1 MQNNLRK
8 CVALTSKIGA
18 VVTGGV
24 APQISSM
31 ILVLAFS
38 SFGLAPVTL
47 ADDTAAEDNHAQF
60 QLLPILE
67 QHCFDCH
74 SSGEDS
80 EGNFDLS
87 EWSTAEP
94 DPEVIASVIRVV
106 EQERM
111 PPEDQPALPSVQRSA
126 LLQSL
131 KDQLRAFAESGH
143 HDGVTPLRRM
153 NRFQYNNA
161 VVDLFDLKVTVFTL
175 PEKMMRGH
183 GDYFRPASGKMPDV
197 VAVGSRP
204 LGKSQMI
211 EKRLLG
217 VAAFP
222 QDLRAEHGYDNQA
235 DHLSLSPLLMESF
248 LKLGQSITTSRDFTT
263 KTVGIWKQFFAP
275 IPDSKDVGQEV
286 EARLRPFLT
295 KAFRRPVDEALL
307 NRYVTFVVRQ
317 IESGSDVSE
326 AMKAVAAAAISS
338 PRFLYLYNTQ
348 SNAIADHDADCF
360 DLASRLSFF
369 LWGSIP
375 DRELLQLAAD
385 GELSSKVVLEGQVER
400 MLKDEKLKR
409 FCDSFPAQWLQ
420 LERIISSVPE
430 RRQFPSF
437 YFSKYRNSMHMMLEP
452 LLLFETVLIENRPVR
467 QLIDSDFTY
476 RSKRL
481 NEAYGELKADTKI
494 ANRRGQTDVTVLGF
508 HRVPV
513 TDRRSGGI
521 LTTAAIMTMTSGPER
536 TQPITRGAWMATV
549 IFNDPPEPPPA
560 DVPPLDEKLS
570 HADEKLTLRE
580 RLSLHRERSD
590 CRGCHEQ
597 IDPLGFA
604 FENFNPIGKWRNQ
617 YGNGREIDVSGA
629 LFRRHKFT
637 NVVEFKDSVLAEED
651 QFVAAFVGHLM
662 SFALARK
669 LTAVDQVTI
678 DQIVAEARLDD
689 SRMQSLI
696 SKVVLSPAFRG
707 QTSQKLG
714 WRQPERSEV
723 HNVVSELTQNR

>member
-1 MQNNLRK
+1 MNSIWGMLAA
-8 CVALTSKIGA
+8 CVWSIMPAMS
-18 VVTGGV
+18 
-24 APQISSM
+24 
-31 ILVLAFS
+31 
-38 SFGLAPVTL
+38 
-47 ADDTAAEDNHAQF
+47 ADDQSTAETQTEF
-60 QLLPILE
+60 QMLPMLE

-74 SSGEDS
+74 SSGDDS

-87 EWSTAEP
+87 EWSTADA
-94 DPEVIASVIRVV
+94 DPEAIASVIRVV
-106 EQERM
+106 QQERM
-111 PPEDQPALPSVQRSA
+111 PPEDEPALPPEQRTA
-126 LLQSL
+126 LLLTL
-131 KDQLRAFAESGH
+131 KDQLQALAASGQY
-143 HDGVTPLRRM
+143 DKVTPLRRM

-161 VVDLFDLKVTVFTL
+161 VVDLFDLNVTVFTL
-175 PEKMMRGH
+175 PEKMMRGY
-183 GDYFRPASGKMPDV
+183 GDYFQPASGKMADV
-197 VAVGSRP
+197 VNVGSRP

-211 EKRLLG
+211 EKRLVG

-248 LKLGQSITTSRDFTT
+248 LKLGRSITTGRDFTA
-263 KTVGIWKQFFAP
+263 KTVGIWQTFFGP
-275 IPDSKDVGQEV
+275 IPKFKDARQEV
-286 EARLRPFLT
+286 ESRVRPFLT
-295 KAFRRPVDEALL
+295 KAFRRPVDDALI
-307 NRYVTFVVRQ
+307 NRYVDFAMHQ
-317 IESGSDVSE
+317 IESGLDISE

-348 SNAIADHDADCF
+348 SDAVTNGTADCY

-375 DRELLQLAAD
+375 DEQLLQQAAD
-385 GELSSKVVLEGQVER
+385 GKLASKPVLAAEVER

-430 RRQFPSF
+430 RKQFPQF
-437 YFSKYRNSMHMMLEP
+437 YFLKYRDSMHMMLEP
-452 LLLFETVLIENRPVR
+452 LLIFETVLIENRPVR

-481 NEAYGELKADTKI
+481 NEAYGELKVDAKI
-494 ANRRGQTDVTVLGF
+494 ANRRGQSDVATLGF
-508 HRVPV
+508 HRIPV

-521 LTTAAIMTMTSGPER
+521 LTTAAVMTMTSGPER

-549 IFNDPPEPPPA
+549 IFNDAPEPPPA
-560 DVPPLDEKLS
+560 DVPPLDEKPS
-570 HADEKLTLRE
+570 HDDEKLTLRE

-604 FENFNPIGKWRNQ
+604 FENFNPIGKWREQ
-617 YGNGREIDVSGA
+617 YDNGREIDVSGA

-637 NVVEFKDSVLAEED
+637 DIVEFKDSILAEED

-662 SFALARK
+662 SFALARE
-669 LTAVDQVTI
+669 LTAVDQVAI
-678 DQIVAEARLDD
+678 DRIVAESSEDG

-696 SKVVLSPAFRG
+696 SKVVLSPPFRG
-707 QTSQKLG
+707 QRSQKLG
-714 WRQPERSEV
+714 LRFPQRSEV
-723 HNVVSELTQNR
+723 HKAASLLTQKPSGRRP